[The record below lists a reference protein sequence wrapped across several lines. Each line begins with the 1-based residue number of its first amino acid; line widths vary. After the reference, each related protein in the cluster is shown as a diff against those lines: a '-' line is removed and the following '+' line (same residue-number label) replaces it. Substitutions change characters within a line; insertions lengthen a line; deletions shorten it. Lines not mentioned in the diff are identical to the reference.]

1 MPVTPSSDTD
11 FMLDE
16 TLDAMLDGIAAGNLA
31 ARLRGDK
38 KTVHGKVHF
47 VLPVEIGEVR
57 IVSGLDET
65 LVLDAIRAAL
75 A

>member
-1 MPVTPSSDTD
+1 CPKCRTENRVDQASCLSCGTN
-11 FMLDE
+11 LQ
-16 TLDAMLDGIAAGNLA
+16 AMAEA

-47 VLPVEIGEVR
+47 VLPVEIGKVR
-57 IVSGLDET
+57 IVSGLDEK
-65 LVLDAIRAAL
+65 LVLEAIRAAL